1 LTLCGGIALMYSE
14 KATAGP
20 DQTGFRKMLWRAM
33 RTLVFAWILPGLV
46 FAVFWTVIDGSSP
59 AQIAS
64 RAEARMTLF
73 LLGLLLLLAAV
84 AFTLHA
90 PQRKKSPVRIAEGLF
105 AFFLAMGAI
114 MGTWILS
121 LRPAWADITSRIA
134 GAYQNA
140 GNPLAAA
147 QLFGRASDW
156 APWEASYRLSL
167 GLAQG
172 AAAISDAGQLG
183 KASQSFGEALD
194 INPLDPEALRRFGVF
209 YMQSGERATDRA
221 VRTAQIKTAISY
233 LRKAALLAPNLPDAY
248 LEMGRCFFLM
258 GDAQQSNRLYQQA
271 IQMSPGYAR
280 AFMFL
285 GEMQY
290 RQKNIEQALQSF
302 AQAARLDRD
311 NIEAMKN
318 VGFLL
323 ALLGRQDE
331 AIRENLRA
339 LRIAPQ
345 DTVLLKRI
353 AMLYFSIGDYS
364 SGLAFGRRAYDAAPN
379 FGKPPLD
386 QFIEELKNQ
395 ASD

>member
-1 LTLCGGIALMYSE
+1 
-14 KATAGP
+14 
-20 DQTGFRKMLWRAM
+20 
-33 RTLVFAWILPGLV
+33 
-46 FAVFWTVIDGSSP
+46 
-59 AQIAS
+59 
-64 RAEARMTLF
+64 
-73 LLGLLLLLAAV
+73 
-84 AFTLHA
+84 
-90 PQRKKSPVRIAEGLF
+90 VRIAEWLF

-134 GAYQNA
+134 GAYQHA

-172 AAAISDAGQLG
+172 AAAISDAGQMG
-183 KASQSFGEALD
+183 QASQSFEEALD
-194 INPLDPEALRRFGVF
+194 LNPLDPEALRRFGAF
-209 YMQSGERATDRA
+209 YMQSGERAADRA

-258 GDAQQSNRLYQQA
+258 GDVQQANRLYQQA
-271 IQMSPGYAR
+271 IQMSPGYTR

-323 ALLGRQDE
+323 ALLGRRDE

-345 DTVLLKRI
+345 DTVLLKRL